1 MVDLNGDKM
10 AEAEK
15 VTVGETVPKYDKHL
29 KYAMYITF
37 IPALIATGLIVV
49 PLLLWIERLELTG
62 KLNPPDWLVMPIV
75 FAIISFFGFVWACLG
90 RLIERFFN
98 KCYSKN
104 EQNEISEKKSYMVSE
119 KDVVPSDHTDVST
132 MPKGIGG
139 WLIIPAIGLVLGPIK
154 TAVISLQ
161 DINTIQ
167 SFAPELLSDVRLWVG
182 IVINVAMIIAAI
194 VVAILFFSKR
204 RVAVMAI
211 ISLMIASIVA
221 SIIQLLMGVAIFGEV
236 SSGGINPLLHAC
248 VFATIWIP
256 YFVKSKRVKNTFVN

>member
-15 VTVGETVPKYDKHL
+15 VIVQETVPKYDKHL

-49 PLLLWIERLELTG
+49 SLLLWIERLELTG

-75 FAIISFFGFVWACLG
+75 FAIISFFGFVWASLG
-90 RLIERFFN
+90 RLIEKFFN
-98 KCYSKN
+98 RCYSKN
-104 EQNEISEKKSYMVSE
+104 EQNEISRKEALTMNE
-119 KDVVPSDHTDVST
+119 KDIVSSGHNYVST
-132 MPKGIGG
+132 VPKGIGG
-139 WLIIPAIGLVLGPIK
+139 WLIVPAIGLVLGLIK
-154 TAVISLQ
+154 AAAMSFQ
-161 DINTIQ
+161 DINMIQ
-167 SFAPELLSDVRLWVG
+167 IVAPELLSDVRLWVG

-204 RVAVMAI
+204 RVAVVAI

-221 SIIQLLMGVAIFGEV
+221 SVIQLLLGIAIFSEV
-236 SSGGINPLLHAC
+236 SSDGINPVLHAC
-248 VFATIWIP
+248 VFAAIWVP

>member
-1 MVDLNGDKM
+1 M
-10 AEAEK
+10 AKNEK
-15 VTVGETVPKYDKHL
+15 VTAEETVPKYDKHL

-49 PLLLWIERLELTG
+49 PLLLWIEHLELAG
-62 KLNPPDWLVMPIV
+62 KLNPPKWLVMPIV

-98 KCYSKN
+98 KRYPKD
-104 EQNEISEKKSYMVSE
+104 EQNEISEKGALMMSE
-119 KDVVPSDHTDVST
+119 KDVVSSDRTDVGAV
-132 MPKGIGG
+132 PKGIGG
-139 WLIIPAIGLVLGPIK
+139 WLIIPAIGLVLGIIK
-154 TAVISLQ
+154 AAVIFSQ

-167 SFAPELLSDVRLWVG
+167 IFTPELLSDVRLWVG
-182 IVINVAMIIAAI
+182 IVINAVMIIAAI

-211 ISLMIASIVA
+211 TILMIASIVG
-221 SIIQLLMGVAIFGEV
+221 SVIQLLLGVAIFGEV
-236 SSGGINPLLHAC
+236 SSDGINPVLHAC
-248 VFATIWIP
+248 VFAAIWIP